1 MVYAYKYVFAT
12 SIIKGKRQS
21 SRWYALEGF
30 NGEFL
35 GEPGGMKEVL
45 DGNIILF
52 Q

>member
-1 MVYAYKYVFAT
+1 MFVT

-21 SRWYALEGF
+21 TRWYVLDRF

-35 GEPGGMKEVL
+35 GEPGGRKEVL
-45 DGNIILF
+45 DGNVILF